1 MAYTATSMNIS
12 MIPAFLIG
20 GGADD
25 GLNVPLTLL
34 IVFGAAKLLAE
45 VFEWMGQP
53 GVVGEILAGVALGP
67 GLLGWIAPN
76 ESLKTLADLGVL
88 FLLFRVGMEMKPS
101 ELIRLGGKATGV
113 AVAGVVVPFLMG
125 WGLAAWYGSRTI
137 EAVFVGTAL
146 VATSVGI
153 TAQVLAARG
162 LLKEKASQ
170 MILAAAVVDDV
181 LGLLVLAAVSGS
193 AAGEFDW
200 RKLLLTSGLAV
211 GFVLAALFWGAP
223 MMKRVGPVLDRK
235 MRAAES
241 QLTVAM
247 VALFALSVLAEF
259 AGVAAIVGAFLAGMI
274 LAESASEK
282 IRDVAHGTTE
292 LLVPFFLV
300 SIGLQVD
307 LHAFSDPR
315 LVWVTVAL
323 TVAAVVSKIAGC
335 GLAALPMGKKDAW
348 RIGVGMVPRGEV
360 GMIVAQ
366 MGLAAGALGRPAFA
380 AVVMMA
386 AATTMVAP
394 PLIKMAF
401 AGVAPAGEKAEEVLR
416 LG

>member
-1 MAYTATSMNIS
+1 
-12 MIPAFLIG
+12 
-20 GGADD
+20 
-25 GLNVPLTLL
+25 
-34 IVFGAAKLLAE
+34 
-45 VFEWMGQP
+45 
-53 GVVGEILAGVALGP
+53 
-67 GLLGWIAPN
+67 
-76 ESLKTLADLGVL
+76 
-88 FLLFRVGMEMKPS
+88 
-101 ELIRLGGKATGV
+101 
-113 AVAGVVVPFLMG
+113 MG
-125 WGLAAWYGSRTI
+125 WGLAAWYGSPAI

-193 AAGEFDW
+193 ASGQFDW
-200 RKLLLTSGLAV
+200 KKLLLTTGLAV

-223 MMKRVGPVLDRK
+223 MMKRWGPKLGRT
-235 MRAAES
+235 MRGGES
-241 QLTVAM
+241 ELTVAM
-247 VALFALSVLAEF
+247 VALFALAALAEH
-259 AGVAAIVGAFLAGMI
+259 AGVAAIVGAFLAGMM
-274 LAESASEK
+274 LAETASGK
-282 IRDVAHGTTE
+282 IHHVAHGTTE

-307 LHAFSDPR
+307 LRAFTGTALLWAT
-315 LVWVTVAL
+315 LVL
-323 TVAAVVSKIAGC
+323 TVVAVVSKIAGC
-335 GLAALPMGKKDAW
+335 GLAALPMGRKEAW

-366 MGLAAGALGRPAFA
+366 MGMAAGALGKEAFA

-394 PLIKMAF
+394 PLIKLAF
-401 AGVAPAGEKAEEVLR
+401 RGVEAAEETEVLR